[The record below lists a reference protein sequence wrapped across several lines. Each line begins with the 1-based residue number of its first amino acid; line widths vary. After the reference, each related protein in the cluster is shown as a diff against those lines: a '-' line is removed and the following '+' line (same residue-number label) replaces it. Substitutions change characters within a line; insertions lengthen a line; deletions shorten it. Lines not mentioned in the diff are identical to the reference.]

1 VAIFPEDA
9 SLKSAAQRAI
19 SAVLVGVLIY
29 GVFIVYTGLG
39 EMGDSLRGFGWS
51 ALFFAIMLATLNYF
65 LRFLRWQYYLRLLDV
80 RGVGVADSLLVFLS
94 GFVLTITPGKV
105 GEMFKSA
112 VLEKTHDV
120 PIERTA
126 PVVVVER
133 LSDLL
138 GVVTLILVGSIGFES
153 GLPWALAGA
162 LAVGFGFAMILWERP
177 SNALVAWFGRHPRLS
192 RFEPKLQGALLSLRL
207 LSRPKTLPYP
217 VFLSIVAWAA
227 EGVSLWV
234 LLRGFG
240 AKASLL
246 LAVFF
251 YETSSLAGALIP
263 VPGGLGVVEA
273 MLREQ
278 LVFLG
283 GVPAPA
289 ATASMLLVR
298 IATLWWAVL
307 LGFVALGI
315 LRVMYPRLRSVT
327 AA

>member
-1 VAIFPEDA
+1 
-9 SLKSAAQRAI
+9 LKTAAQRAI
-19 SAVLVGVLIY
+19 SAVLVGVLVY
-29 GVFIVYTGLG
+29 GVFIVYTGLDD
-39 EMGDSLRGFGWS
+39 MGDSLRGFSWS
-51 ALFFAIMLATLNYF
+51 WFVCAVALATFNYLF
-65 LRFLRWQYYLRLLDV
+65 RFLRWQYYLKLLDV
-80 RGVGVADSLLVFLS
+80 RGVGARDSLLVFLS

-112 VLEKTHDV
+112 VLEQTHDV
-120 PIERTA
+120 PLERTA

-153 GLPWALAGA
+153 GLPWALAGSA
-162 LAVGFGFAMILWERP
+162 AVGLGFAMILWERP
-177 SNALVAWFGRHPRLS
+177 SNALLAWFGRHPRFS
-192 RFEPKLQGALLSLRL
+192 RFEPKLRDAISSLRL
-207 LSRPKTLPYP
+207 LSRPETLPYP
-217 VFLSIVAWAA
+217 LVLSIIAWAA

-263 VPGGLGVVEA
+263 VPGGLGVVET

-278 LVFLG
+278 LVYLG
-283 GVPAPA
+283 GVSAAA

-307 LGFVALGI
+307 VGFVALGM
-315 LRVMYPRLRSVT
+315 LRVKYPRLRAMT
-327 AA
+327 A

>member
-1 VAIFPEDA
+1 MRPAT
-9 SLKSAAQRAI
+9 QRAL
-19 SAVLVGVLIY
+19 SAVLLGVLLY
-29 GVFIVYTGLG
+29 GVFIVYTGLDK
-39 EMGDSLRGFGWS
+39 MGDSLQGFAWS
-51 ALFFAIMLATLNYF
+51 AFVLAVLLATANYF
-65 LRFLRWQYYLRLLDV
+65 LRFLRWQYYLKLLDV
-80 RGVGVADSLLVFLS
+80 RGVAARDSLLVFLS

-112 VLEKTHDV
+112 VLEQTHDV

-133 LSDLL
+133 LSDLM
-138 GVVTLILVGSIGFES
+138 GVVLLILVGSVGFES
-153 GLPWALAGA
+153 GLPWALLGMV
-162 LAVGFGFAMILWERP
+162 AVGVGFAVILWDRP
-177 SNALVAWFGRHPRLS
+177 SNALLAWCGAHPRLG
-192 RFEPKLQGALLSLRL
+192 RHEPKLRAAIESLRL
-207 LSRPKTLPYP
+207 LSRPQNMPYP
-217 VFLSIVAWAA
+217 LVLSVVAWAA

-240 AKASLL
+240 TKASLL

-278 LVFLG
+278 LVYLG
-283 GVPAPA
+283 GVPAAA

-298 IATLWWAVL
+298 IATLWWAVVV
-307 LGFVALGI
+307 GFVALAI
-315 LRVMYPRLRSVT
+315 LRLKYPRLRSVT